1 MKKLFPAAIAAMLI
15 CALAACAPSAGI
27 RGREDILDK
36 RVAVIGGSVA
46 AGIVAHTDP
55 ELELVICDSAASL
68 KDALKKG
75 RADCAVADKAAAEEL
90 TGFLSGLET
99 AREPYAAPQYAIAV
113 SEDNRLMLERLNA
126 ALRELEDSGRLA
138 QLIAGAAGRTPG
150 EGSAVTVAVE
160 PDQYPLSYLDEAGE
174 LRGVEIELVREL
186 CAALGLA
193 PQFMTT
199 DADMLLYMAESGK
212 CAFAIGRLTAGE
224 GEGLLYTASYM
235 DATQYIIVKK

>member
-126 ALRELEDSGRLA
+126 ALSDLKSSGRLRE
-138 QLIAGAAGRTPG
+138 LIGGASGKTAAGST
-150 EGSAVTVAVE
+150 VTVAVE
-160 PDQYPLSYLDEAGE
+160 PDFYPLAYVDEAGE

>member
-1 MKKLFPAAIAAMLI
+1 MKKLIPAAVAAILI
-15 CALAACAPSAGI
+15 IALAACSGSGGI
-27 RGREDILDK
+27 EGREDILDK
-36 RVAVIGGSVA
+36 RVAVIDGSVA
-46 AGIVAHTDP
+46 AGLVSHTDP

-75 RADCAVADKAAAEEL
+75 RADCAVADKAVAEEL
-90 TGFLSGLET
+90 TGFLSGLKT
-99 AREPYAAPQYAIAV
+99 VKEPYAAPRYAIAV
-113 SEDNRLMLERLNA
+113 SEDNRLMLERLDR
-126 ALRELEDSGRLA
+126 ALSDLESSGRLKE
-138 QLIAGAAGRTPG
+138 LIGGASGRTPA
-150 EGSAVTVAVE
+150 EGGAVTVAVE
-160 PDQYPLSYLDEAGE
+160 PDFYPLAYVDDAGE

-193 PQFMTT
+193 PSFLTA

>member
-1 MKKLFPAAIAAMLI
+1 MKKLIPAALAAILLI
-15 CALAACAPSAGI
+15 ALAACSGSGGI

-36 RVAVIGGSVA
+36 RVAVIDGSVA
-46 AGIVAHTDP
+46 AGIVSRLDP
-55 ELELVICDSAASL
+55 ALELVVCDSAASL
-68 KDALKKG
+68 RDALKKG
-75 RADCAVADKAAAEEL
+75 RADCAVADEAVADEL
-90 TGFLSGLET
+90 TGFFSGLET
-99 AREPYAAPQYAIAV
+99 VKEPYAAPRYAIAV
-113 SEDNRLMLERLNA
+113 SEDNRLMLERLDQA
-126 ALRELEDSGRLA
+126 LSDLKSSGRLRELIGGASGRT
-138 QLIAGAAGRTPG
+138 AAGST
-150 EGSAVTVAVE
+150 VTVAVE
-160 PDQYPLSYLDEAGE
+160 PDFYPLAYVDDAGE

-193 PQFMTT
+193 PSFLTA